1 MGNQV
6 FRENKVVRV
15 SLQTAVILTALVV
28 YAAGVVIFIFPLNMI
43 AAGSPGLALIVHHLC

>member
-28 YAAGVVIFIFPLNMI
+28 YAAGVVPFFRLT
-43 AAGSPGLALIVHHLC
+43 